1 MDSHVRHKLRLM
13 AHAVEMRCTS
23 QRTLFGRTDDHIKT
37 YNKNKNVNLE
47 LLNYAYIAQKYLSQ
61 AETNIKDFLAT
72 IEKPIV
78 YEKFAELVAINPKH
92 VKQINNQFKFIA
104 QQYSGCVKDLV
115 DKIEVLEQEI
125 VAETLKTDNIN
136 NIHLLELKNKDME
149 TDNINNIHQL
159 ELKNKDMELK
169 NKDMELKN
177 KDTDIENMK
186 KIHLLELQNK
196 NLEISQMNTELQ
208 NKKFELEIRDLKL
221 QLSRKSKK

>member
-1 MDSHVRHKLRLM
+1 MIISQLNMDSHVRHKLRLM
-13 AHAVEMRCTS
+13 AHAVEMHRIS

-37 YNKNKNVNLE
+37 YNKIKNVNLE
-47 LLNYAYIAQKYLSQ
+47 LLNYAYIDPKYLSQ

-92 VKQINNQFKFIA
+92 VKQINNQFKFIT

-149 TDNINNIHQL
+149 LT
-159 ELKNKDMELK
+159 

-196 NLEISQMNTELQ
+196 KL
-208 NKKFELEIRDLKL
+208 ELENKDLKL